1 MIEKQK
7 EEDAKLQEAIAP
19 LRGDTL
25 VDGTQAKMNFKVKA
39 TGINLSAENLEAYSG
54 SPLLECQNYS
64 LLMASHIM
72 PWRKAN
78 NLQRLDIYNGLLLIP
93 NMDKLFDR
101 GYISF
106 SKTGKIIFP
115 EFLSNEDKRIFNL
128 TSSLRL
134 VHLEEGHLPYLQYHR
149 EYCLL

>member
-1 MIEKQK
+1 
-7 EEDAKLQEAIAP
+7 
-19 LRGDTL
+19 
-25 VDGTQAKMNFKVKA
+25 
-39 TGINLSAENLEAYSG
+39 
-54 SPLLECQNYS
+54 
-64 LLMASHIM
+64 MASHIM

-93 NMDKLFDR
+93 NMDKLFDS

>member
-1 MIEKQK
+1 MEYWK
-7 EEDAKLQEAIAP
+7 
-19 LRGDTL
+19 GCSVT
-25 VDGTQAKMNFKVKA
+25 
-39 TGINLSAENLEAYSG
+39 
-54 SPLLECQNYS
+54 ECQNYS

-106 SKTGKIIFP
+106 SKTGKIIFS